1 MQTVPCQALSL
12 PLTLSVFNNFFDFS
26 AISCCVFIPPGHVPL
41 TFSVFLT
48 WSHYHSL
55 ALVGYSSLLLFPSSL
70 CFFLQNTSQDYW
82 KGGVTSHIVQGQQ
95 NTHTHTHVCVF
106 HPEWT
111 VAHWHILKIQ
121 IFFWCICFIIT
132 VNMFFCCFLMSRLT
146 QQSDQHLPT
155 EQVTMCTCKH
165 KVTQSLIAT
174 FYIFEMW
181 L

>member
-1 MQTVPCQALSL
+1 MQTVPCQARSL

-41 TFSVFLT
+41 TSVFLT

-55 ALVGYSSLLLFPSSL
+55 ALSLSRVGYPSLLLFISL
-70 CFFLQNTSQDYW
+70 FLSL
-82 KGGVTSHIVQGQQ
+82 KHISRL
-95 NTHTHTHVCVF
+95 C
-106 HPEWT
+106 
-111 VAHWHILKIQ
+111 KIQ

-132 VNMFFCCFLMSRLT
+132 VNKCFCCFLTSRLT

-155 EQVTMCTCKH
+155 EVTMCTCKH
-165 KVTQSLIAT
+165 KVSRSLIAT
-174 FYIFEMW
+174 FYVFEMW